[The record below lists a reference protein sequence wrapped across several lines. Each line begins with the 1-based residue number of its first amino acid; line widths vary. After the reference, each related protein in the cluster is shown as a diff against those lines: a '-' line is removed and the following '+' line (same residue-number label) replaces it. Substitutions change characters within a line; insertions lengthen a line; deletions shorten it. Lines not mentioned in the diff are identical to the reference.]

1 MQISGLEKL
10 TVTDFPGFVSCII
23 FTQGCN
29 FRCPFCQNSD
39 LISNKKGLLSLEEIF
54 NYLKKRKNI
63 LDGVVISGGEP
74 TIQPDLK
81 DFILKIKE
89 MKLKVKLDTN
99 GSNYKQLKEL
109 IDLKLVDYVA
119 MDIKNSFNHYN
130 PITGLEKVN
139 LENIKKSM
147 ELLKGSDIDFEFRTT
162 LVKEYHTYE
171 DILDI
176 CKHVGNSKYF
186 LQNFQNSEC
195 VLDKNLHGFT
205 QEELKEF
212 EKLRKEFPN
221 VKVRDYGGKYV

>member
-39 LISNKKGLLSLEEIF
+39 LINNKKGLISLEEIF
-54 NYLKKRKNI
+54 DYLKKRKNI

>member
-10 TVTDFPGFVSCII
+10 TVTDFPGFVSCIV

-39 LISNKKGLLSLEEIF
+39 LINNKKGLISLEEIF
-54 NYLKKRKNI
+54 DYLKKRKNI

-139 LENIKKSM
+139 LENIKKSIK
-147 ELLKGSDIDFEFRTT
+147 LLKGSDIDFEFRTT

>member
-39 LISNKKGLLSLEEIF
+39 LINNKKGLISLEEIF
-54 NYLKKRKNI
+54 DYLKKRKNI

-176 CKHVGNSKYF
+176 CKYVGNSKYF